1 MWRKSMSKK
10 KQQETIIRPR
20 LTVAVNNRKKEYF
33 LDALTL
39 DEIKI
44 DVNGRLD
51 QAAAKVGQE
60 IADAQQLAERLQHPG
75 GIQQRFA
82 GV

>member
-1 MWRKSMSKK
+1 MAKK
-10 KQQETIIRPR
+10 KQKETIIRPR
-20 LTVAVNNRKKEYF
+20 LTVAVNNREKEYF

-51 QAAAKVGQE
+51 QAAAKVCQE
-60 IADAQQLAERLQHPG
+60 VAEARQLAERLKNPG
-75 GIQQRFA
+75 GVQQRFA